1 MIDVLG
7 ATRAALGAALNV
19 GRNKDEDGRAAARRT
34 LSAIATAWRCQ
45 RSGGGK
51 SMVVDVERWYFLS
64 LGHQIELARE
74 SATLA
79 GKCAGTATQMAKA
92 AASLSRMELS

>member
-1 MIDVLG
+1 
-7 ATRAALGAALNV
+7 
-19 GRNKDEDGRAAARRT
+19 
-34 LSAIATAWRCQ
+34 
-45 RSGGGK
+45 
-51 SMVVDVERWYFLS
+51 MVVDVERWYFLS